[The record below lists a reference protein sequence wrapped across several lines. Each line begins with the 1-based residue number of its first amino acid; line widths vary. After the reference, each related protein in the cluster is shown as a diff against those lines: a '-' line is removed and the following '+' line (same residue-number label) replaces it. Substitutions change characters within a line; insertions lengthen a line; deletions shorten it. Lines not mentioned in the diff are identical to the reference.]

1 MPLVFSTLFKFQI
14 GFDANLAKN
23 TNQQT
28 IGDIFK
34 KLLGN
39 FPDGNSAS
47 SGDIIFPSLLLHRR
61 SIKVAAT
68 RSDKFMNVHHLELFY
83 FVAKHGGIM
92 PAVRNIPYGIQ
103 QPAVS
108 AQVAQL
114 EDFLG
119 TTLFQRRPFELTPA
133 GEKLFQFIE
142 PFFSHLHQIADELQG
157 GQLRH
162 LRIGASTVV
171 LRDHVPLLL
180 KGVQKKFPGMR
191 VSLREG
197 YAARLGELLAR
208 DEVDVVI
215 TLVDEKPAAGFQS
228 EVLLELP
235 MVLLVEKS
243 SGIKSA
249 EELWER
255 DKITEPLICL
265 PAQETLSK
273 NFQAQLAGLGVEW
286 FPSIEAS
293 SVDLVETY
301 VASGLGIGLSVAVP
315 DRKLPA
321 NVRALALRKFPPARI
336 GVMWKG
342 KKLPL
347 VGNFLD
353 MARQR
358 AKDLK

>member
-1 MPLVFSTLFKFQI
+1 
-14 GFDANLAKN
+14 
-23 TNQQT
+23 
-28 IGDIFK
+28 
-34 KLLGN
+34 
-39 FPDGNSAS
+39 
-47 SGDIIFPSLLLHRR
+47 
-61 SIKVAAT
+61 
-68 RSDKFMNVHHLELFY
+68 MNVHHLELFY
-83 FVAKHGGIM
+83 YVARHGGIM

-114 EDFLG
+114 EEFLG

-133 GEKLFQFIE
+133 GEKLYHFIE
-142 PFFSHLHQIADELQG
+142 PFFANLGNIADELQG
-157 GQLRH
+157 GQLRQ

-171 LRDHVPLLL
+171 LRDHVPSLL

-215 TLVDEKPAAGFQS
+215 TLVDEKPPAGFQS
-228 EVLLELP
+228 EVLLALP
-235 MVLLVEKS
+235 MVLLVESKS
-243 SGIKSA
+243 PIKSA
-249 EELWER
+249 EELWRR
-255 DKITEPLICL
+255 DKINEPLICL
-265 PAQETLSK
+265 PAQETLTK
-273 NFQAQLAGLGVEW
+273 NFQAQLAVLGVEW
-286 FPSIEAS
+286 FPAIEAS

-315 DRKLPA
+315 KKNLPA
-321 NVRALALRKFPPARI
+321 NVRAVALKQFPPARI

-342 KKLPL
+342 KKLAL

-353 MARQR
+353 TARQR
-358 AKDLK
+358 AKDLQ

>member
-1 MPLVFSTLFKFQI
+1 
-14 GFDANLAKN
+14 
-23 TNQQT
+23 
-28 IGDIFK
+28 
-34 KLLGN
+34 
-39 FPDGNSAS
+39 
-47 SGDIIFPSLLLHRR
+47 
-61 SIKVAAT
+61 
-68 RSDKFMNVHHLELFY
+68 MNVHHLELFY

-114 EDFLG
+114 EEFLG
-119 TTLFQRRPFELTPA
+119 TTLFQRRPFQLTPA

-142 PFFSHLHQIADELQG
+142 PFFTNLGKIADELQG

-171 LRDHVPLLL
+171 LRDHVPMLL
-180 KGVQKKFPGMR
+180 KGVQKKFPGVR

-215 TLVDEKPAAGFQS
+215 TLVDEKPTAGFQS

-235 MVLLVEKS
+235 MVLLVEKNS
-243 SGIKSA
+243 KIKSA
-249 EELWER
+249 EELWAR

-265 PAQETLSK
+265 PAHETLTK
-273 NFQAQLAGLGVEW
+273 KFQAQLTELGVEW
-286 FPSIEAS
+286 FPAIEAS
-293 SVDLVETY
+293 SVDLIETY
-301 VASGLGIGLSVAVP
+301 VASGLGIGLSVTVP
-315 DRKLPA
+315 KNKLPVS
-321 NVRALALRKFPPARI
+321 VRSLPLKNFPPARI

-342 KKLPL
+342 KKLPV

-358 AKDLK
+358 ATAFK

>member
-1 MPLVFSTLFKFQI
+1 
-14 GFDANLAKN
+14 
-23 TNQQT
+23 
-28 IGDIFK
+28 
-34 KLLGN
+34 
-39 FPDGNSAS
+39 
-47 SGDIIFPSLLLHRR
+47 
-61 SIKVAAT
+61 
-68 RSDKFMNVHHLELFY
+68 
-83 FVAKHGGIM
+83 M

-114 EDFLG
+114 EEFLG
-119 TTLFQRRPFELTPA
+119 ATLFQRRPFELTPS

-142 PFFSHLHQIADELQG
+142 PFFANLDKIADELQG
-157 GQLRH
+157 GQSRQ

-180 KGVQKKFPGMR
+180 KGVQKNFPGVR

-208 DEVDVVI
+208 EEVDVVI
-215 TLVDEKPAAGFQS
+215 TLVDEKPPAGFQS

-235 MVLLVEKS
+235 MVLLVEKNS
-243 SGIKSA
+243 KIKSA

-265 PAQETLSK
+265 PAQETLAK
-273 NFQAQLAGLGVEW
+273 NFQAQLAALGVEW
-286 FPSIEAS
+286 FPAIEAS

-315 DRKLPA
+315 DRKLPT
-321 NVRALALRKFPPARI
+321 NVRALALGKFPPARI

-347 VGNFLD
+347 LGNFLD